1 MWEEAQGE
9 ASRWS
14 GYISMSSMGDKS
26 ARIRMLIN
34 GPTSTEALPNTFRTP
49 MFWTD
54 EQIQELKGTDI
65 VDKIGR
71 QSAEDTFN
79 QKIKPVLQ
87 VREIKRRTPL
97 DDPSHLGVS

>member
-1 MWEEAQGE
+1 
-9 ASRWS
+9 
-14 GYISMSSMGDKS
+14 
-26 ARIRMLIN
+26 
-34 GPTSTEALPNTFRTP
+34 

-71 QSAEDTFN
+71 QSAEDTYN

-87 VREIKRRTPL
+87 VREMKRRTPL
-97 DDPSHLGVS
+97 DDPSHVGVL

>member
-1 MWEEAQGE
+1 MLLN
-9 ASRWS
+9 
-14 GYISMSSMGDKS
+14 
-26 ARIRMLIN
+26 ARD
-34 GPTSTEALPNTFRTP
+34 STEALPNTFQTP

-71 QSAEDTFN
+71 QSAEDTYT

-87 VREIKRRTPL
+87 VRKIRGRTPL
-97 DDPSHLGVS
+97 DDPSYVYVL